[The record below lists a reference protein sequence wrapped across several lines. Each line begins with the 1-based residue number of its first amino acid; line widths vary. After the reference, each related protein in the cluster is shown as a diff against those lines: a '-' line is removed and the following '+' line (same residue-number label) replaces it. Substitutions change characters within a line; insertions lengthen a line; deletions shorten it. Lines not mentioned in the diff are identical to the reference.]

1 MNKTPLSLEK
11 EITTLEE
18 MLLQIESED
27 TSIDTA
33 ITLYEKAI
41 KNSKKIDTYLQTTA
55 EKISVFNDE
64 ANALIETV
72 IESN

>member
-1 MNKTPLSLEK
+1 MDKISLSLE
-11 EITTLEE
+11 EELTNLEE

-27 TSIDTA
+27 TSIDMA

-41 KNSKKIDTYLQTTA
+41 NNSKKIDTFLQTTA